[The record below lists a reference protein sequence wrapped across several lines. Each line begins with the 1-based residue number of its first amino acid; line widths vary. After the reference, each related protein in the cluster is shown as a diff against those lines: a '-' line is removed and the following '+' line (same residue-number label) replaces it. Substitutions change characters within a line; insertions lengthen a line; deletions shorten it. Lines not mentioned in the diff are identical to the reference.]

1 MSLHSIAY
9 TCHRAVPYCVRARR
23 VSYHVHS
30 LTALKSVLEVQKK
43 VKLSSKVAFRHYKQV
58 EDMTSYSSSTLS
70 MKEKIARAKA
80 NATSLAYPERI
91 EQPPTSRIALVVSE
105 GEGQSTREV
114 EIIYW
119 AALYKTT
126 KSFKFQLHFFVL
138 KSELL

>member
-1 MSLHSIAY
+1 MLFHIVSEQEGLS
-9 TCHRAVPYCVRARR
+9 RAFIDGPKKRTRSA
-23 VSYHVHS
+23 
-30 LTALKSVLEVQKK
+30 KK
-43 VKLSSKVAFRHYKQV
+43 VKLSPKVAFRHYEQV

-91 EQPPTSRIALVVSE
+91 EQPPTSRITLVVSE
-105 GEGQSTREV
+105 GEGRSTREV

-126 KSFKFQLHFFVL
+126 KSFKFQLRFLVL